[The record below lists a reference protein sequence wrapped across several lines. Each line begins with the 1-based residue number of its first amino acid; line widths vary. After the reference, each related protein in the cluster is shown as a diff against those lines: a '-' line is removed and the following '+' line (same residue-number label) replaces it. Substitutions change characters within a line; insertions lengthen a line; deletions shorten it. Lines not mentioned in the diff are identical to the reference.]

1 MDVQNGSLTDQN
13 SASKESVVSI
23 YYLYNILFVDCF
35 VLTQLL
41 CVTYL
46 PTILLCVCTQCATP
60 IDDADIIAQA
70 KEDSENFK
78 KRLRKDLM
86 NRDGHR

>member
-1 MDVQNGSLTDQN
+1 MDVQNGSLNDQH
-13 SASKESVVSI
+13 SSSKESVVGIFYLSI
-23 YYLYNILFVDCF
+23 SPFEYFVINCSDVF
-35 VLTQLL
+35 
-41 CVTYL
+41 
-46 PTILLCVCTQCATP
+46 TQCATP
-60 IDDADIIAQA
+60 IDDANIIAQA